1 VKEIPRPKR
10 FLRRAWPAA
19 PVCLAAVALFLWAPK
34 AEPPAVQTGASVQA
48 VADRKETGSRS
59 GESFAPRR
67 PEAEKGPLQE
77 TARVESVIDGDTVI
91 VEGNRAV
98 RVLGVD
104 TPERGEPFYGK
115 ARDFQKAACLNR
127 NMRLLFCPGERHDKY
142 GRLLAFLDADGRDPG
157 AELLSLGLARTLFV
171 GSCAL
176 PRAPDYR
183 RREREAFRDGRGL
196 WSLQN
201 PRSVPHGAAGNYA
214 GRMMTVTGK
223 VIRVQEGPRAV
234 HLNFGPDFRTDFT
247 AVIYR
252 KDLSRLSGEGLL
264 LPVTGYE
271 GRKVAVTGI
280 IRAYN
285 GPEIIVRDASQIRPG
300 PEE

>member
-1 VKEIPRPKR
+1 VNGIPHPGR
-10 FLRRAWPAA
+10 FQRNRWPAG
-19 PVCLAAVALFLWAPK
+19 PVWLSAVFLFLWAPK
-34 AEPPAVQTGASVQA
+34 TEPPAVEASAAAQVTLDRTGTDS
-48 VADRKETGSRS
+48 SS
-59 GESFAPRR
+59 GESSDPGR
-67 PEAEKGPLQE
+67 PKAASVPEQE

-104 TPERGEPFYGK
+104 TPERGEPFYGE
-115 ARDFQKAACLNR
+115 ARDFQKAACLGR
-127 NMRLLFCPGERHDKY
+127 NVRLLLCPEERHDKY
-142 GRLLAFLDADGRDPG
+142 GRILAFLDADHRDPG
-157 AELLSLGLARTLFV
+157 AELLSLGLARTLFI

-176 PRAPDYR
+176 PRASDYR
-183 RREREAFRDGRGL
+183 RREREAFRSGRGF

-201 PRSVPHGAAGNYA
+201 PRSVPHGAAGKYA

-223 VIRVQEGPRAV
+223 VVRVHEGPRAV
-234 HLNFGPDFRTDFT
+234 HLNFGPDYRTDFT

-264 LPVTGYE
+264 LPVTGYQ
-271 GRKVAVTGI
+271 GRKVSVTGV

-285 GPEIIVRDASQIRPG
+285 GPEIIVRDADQVRPG